1 MTTGLDA
8 MNDALEI
15 CSDLGFDMAP
25 GFATHWAMG
34 AETIIRLGYPALVH
48 DWATRYRVI
57 HKHFPRPVSER
68 PIDVADESSWM
79 AARGDFS
86 RVGDWQALFDHAL
99 AERPWQDVLVAWW
112 PRLISG
118 VAAGLTHGLIR
129 TTHAVRSLDVA
140 GAAPSS
146 LQLHEL
152 ATGLAYWAGKYVQ
165 QPGPVAFAGDEHL
178 PELIGKIPRLEWE
191 GAASLRDKGSFQRMR
206 EMPGWPEAVS
216 RLAAPTDISSA
227 LSDLTA
233 AFVQVNLAHP
243 DQFPVPLIHGV
254 TAPAALR
261 LMLPHLPERLHA
273 ASFLAVWQADAAL
286 LSSFAPPR
294 ASEIAAEPAPGET
307 ATLAPAE
314 LAARAVEHGDEHAIK
329 LTEACL
335 REYALQPDERYL
347 LLPERMLAKIPR
359 PPKGLGR

>member
-34 AETIIRLGYPALVH
+34 AETIIRLGYPELVH

-57 HKHFPRPVSER
+57 HKHFPRPASER
-68 PIDVADESSWM
+68 PIDPADDASWM
-79 AARGDFS
+79 GARGDFS
-86 RVGDWQALFDHAL
+86 RVGDWQAVFDRAL
-99 AERPWQDVLVAWW
+99 AEQPWREVLATWW

-118 VAAGLTHGLIR
+118 MAAGLTHGLIR
-129 TTHAVRSLDVA
+129 TTHAVRSIAVA
-140 GAAPSS
+140 GDTPSA

-152 ATGLAYWAGKYVQ
+152 ATGLAYWAGKYVE
-165 QPGPVAFAGDEHL
+165 QPGPASLAGDDHL
-178 PELIGKIPRLEWE
+178 PDLIADIPRLEWE
-191 GAASLRDKGSFQRMR
+191 GGASLRDKGSFQRMR
-206 EMPGWPEAVS
+206 EMPGWPAAIS
-216 RLAAPTDISSA
+216 RLAKPEDISSA
-227 LSDLTA
+227 LSDLTLS
-233 AFVQVNLAHP
+233 FVQVNLAHP

-261 LMLPHLPERLHA
+261 LMLQYLPEHLHT

-286 LSSFAPPR
+286 LSCFAPPR
-294 ASEIAAEPAPGET
+294 ASEIAARPAAGEVE
-307 ATLAPAE
+307 TLEPAE

-335 REYALQPDERYL
+335 REYALRPDERYL

-359 PPKGLGR
+359 PPKGPGH

>member
-1 MTTGLDA
+1 
-8 MNDALEI
+8 
-15 CSDLGFDMAP
+15 
-25 GFATHWAMG
+25 MG
-34 AETIIRLGYPALVH
+34 AETIIRLGYPELVH

-68 PIDVADESSWM
+68 PIDPGDAASWM
-79 AARGDFS
+79 EARGDFS
-86 RVGDWQALFDHAL
+86 RVGDWQALFDRAL
-99 AERPWQDVLVAWW
+99 AEQPWGEVLATWW

-129 TTHAVRSLDVA
+129 TTHAVRSIAAA
-140 GAAPSS
+140 GDRPSA

-152 ATGLAYWAGKYVQ
+152 ATGLAYWAGKYVE
-165 QPGPVAFAGDEHL
+165 QPGPAALEGSEHL
-178 PELIGKIPRLEWE
+178 PELIAGIPRLEWE
-191 GAASLRDKGSFQRMR
+191 GAASLRDKGSFQRIR
-206 EMPGWPEAVS
+206 EMPGWPAAVS
-216 RLAAPTDISSA
+216 RLARPDDMSSA
-227 LSDLTA
+227 ISDLTA
-233 AFVQVNLAHP
+233 SFVQVNLAHP

-261 LMLPHLPERLHA
+261 LMLQYLPEHLHA

-294 ASEIAAEPAPGET
+294 PDEVAAQPGAGEVET
-307 ATLAPAE
+307 LSPQE

-335 REYALQPDERYL
+335 REYALRPDERYL

-359 PPKGLGR
+359 PPKGPVR